1 MQQLGMKPADLRK
14 RAAKL
19 GELRER
25 IVAQPTASKARK
37 TMRGPEPYV
46 FEVGGVYCYPTRG
59 GEMISPYIEP
69 EILRPQHMVSRRFR
83 TDARHRAR
91 PRPRLLSWYH
101 AVTSIEV
108 VPSIPHRT
116 RLVGEICWS

>member
-59 GEMISPYIEP
+59 GEMINPYMSPKYFDRSTWSPDGFGLMLVIG
-69 EILRPQHMVSRRFR
+69 RG
-83 TDARHRAR
+83 RALDYCPGIMR
-91 PRPRLLSWYH
+91 
-101 AVTSIEV
+101 
-108 VPSIPHRT
+108 
-116 RLVGEICWS
+116 